1 MRSIYPDKVQSF
13 IKENVA
19 GASNKELSEMIKEK
33 FGILYTEKQL
43 KYYKQHHKLKS
54 GKKRNKQESTKLFPT
69 EVREFIKKNV
79 KGTSI
84 SSLTEMVN
92 QTFNKNYDQ
101 QQIKRFKAT
110 NHLTSGLD
118 CRFKKGEKPHY
129 TPPKGYHTKGSEKG
143 WFKKGDLPSNTRP
156 VGSERYNSDY
166 GYIMVKTEHPNKW
179 EPKHKVIWTKHYG
192 EVPEGYKVMFL
203 DGDTT
208 NVCIKNLEIVKSD
221 ELLMANRKRLIFKDP
236 EVTKTGVMI
245 SKLIAQANRMGKEKH
260 QKV

>member
-1 MRSIYPDKVQSF
+1 MRSIYPDKVKAF
-13 IKENVA
+13 IKENVV
-19 GASNKELSEMIKEK
+19 GLSNKELSDMIKEK
-33 FGILYTEKQL
+33 FGISYSEAQL
-43 KYYKQHHKLKS
+43 RTYKQHYKLKS
-54 GKKRNKQESTKLFPT
+54 GTKRNKQESTKLFPM
-69 EVREFIKKNV
+69 EVREFIKNNV
-79 KGTSI
+79 KGR
-84 SSLTEMVN
+84 SSAALTEIVN
-92 QTFNKNYDQ
+92 NTFNKNYNQ
-101 QQIKRFKAT
+101 GQIKRFKAT

-118 CRFKKGEKPHY
+118 CRFKKGEKPPY

-166 GYIMVKTEHPNKW
+166 GYIMIKTEHPNKW

-208 NVCIKNLEIVKSD
+208 NVCIENLEIVKSD

-236 EVTKTGVMI
+236 EITKTGVLI
-245 SKLIAQANRMGKEKH
+245 SKLMVKTNRMGKEKH
-260 QKV
+260 QKA